1 MKVEASIV
9 INRTSQEVFEAVARP
24 DIYLR
29 RWCRGV
35 LSVSNTSGESACG
48 ATFRIVG
55 RDIGKKVE
63 WTYEVTHFEPFSRL
77 EGRAKGNSMTFAETY
92 KLASSPGGTTIRHI
106 QDVKPTGASRLLS
119 PLLRL
124 VWPHLME
131 DNLGRLK
138 ALLEKAPIP
147 VAPATTE
154 LRAEQL
160 TG

>member
-1 MKVEASIV
+1 MKIEASIL
-9 INRTSQEVFEAVARP
+9 INKRPQDVFEAVARP

-29 RWCRGV
+29 RWSRGV
-35 LSVSNTSGESACG
+35 LSVSKTSGQSGCG
-48 ATFRIVG
+48 TSFLIVG

-63 WTYEVTHFEPFSRL
+63 WTYEVTRFEPFSRL
-77 EGRAKGNSMTFAETY
+77 EGRAKGSSMTFVETY

-106 QDVKPTGASRLLS
+106 QDLKPTGASRLLS

-138 ALLEKAPIP
+138 AMLEKAPVP
-147 VAPATTE
+147 VASPTAE
-154 LRAEQL
+154 LLAGQL
-160 TG
+160 SG

>member
-1 MKVEASIV
+1 MKIEASV
-9 INRTSQEVFEAVARP
+9 LINRPAQDVFEAVARP

-29 RWCRGV
+29 RWSRGV
-35 LSVSNTSGESACG
+35 LSVTNTSGLTDCG
-48 ATFRIVG
+48 SRFRIVG

-63 WTYEVTHFEPFSRL
+63 WSYEVTHFEPFSL
-77 EGRAKGNSMTFAETY
+77 LAGRAKGSSMTFVETY
-92 KLASSPGGTTIRHI
+92 KLASSPGGTTISHS
-106 QDVKPTGASRLLS
+106 QDIKPTGASRLLS

-138 ALLEKAPIP
+138 ALLEKTPMP
-147 VAPATTE
+147 VASPTAE